1 MHFSITNYALH
12 YFGENN
18 VMQKEVMGELIEDFF
33 LPLTA
38 STIYPMSM
46 AKKNSAVRHCSACS
60 NKPNI
65 IFIFII
71 IIFFEEGGDPIPP
84 TPMFVLIVLC
94 AEKVYL

>member
-1 MHFSITNYALH
+1 
-12 YFGENN
+12 
-18 VMQKEVMGELIEDFF
+18 
-33 LPLTA
+33 
-38 STIYPMSM
+38 M